1 MSLRDKKN
9 VVVTGGSRGLGLGL
23 VEALVA
29 HDAKVTVV
37 ARGADALESV
47 RARLGVA
54 TISADVTDEAAA
66 QRILSQIRPDI
77 LALNAGMP
85 PRMGRFDQLSWAD
98 FTAPWEHD
106 VKAGLHWLQA
116 ALNLPLKPGSRVL
129 VVSSGAAVSGSPMSG
144 GYGGAKRML
153 WFMAQYANGV
163 AEQKKLGIRFQAI
176 VPRQMVAGTG
186 TGDAAVTA
194 YAGHLGLTPEQYLAR
209 FGAPMP
215 PREFGEKVISVLND
229 PKYAEGFAFGLKDD
243 TGITILEGAGA

>member
-1 MSLRDKKN
+1 MSLKDKN

-29 HDAKVTVV
+29 HGAGVTVV
-37 ARGADALESV
+37 ARDADALASV
-47 RARLGVA
+47 HARLGVA
-54 TISADVTDEAAA
+54 TISADVTDETAAH
-66 QRILSQIRPDI
+66 RILAEVRPDI

-85 PRMGRFDQLSWAD
+85 PPMGRLDQLSWAD

-116 ALNLPLKPGSRVL
+116 ALKTPLKPGSRVL

-176 VPRQMVAGTG
+176 VPRQMVPGTG
-186 TGDAAVTA
+186 TGDAAATA
-194 YAGHLGLTPEQYLAR
+194 YAVHLGLTPEQYLAR

-215 PREFGEKVISVLND
+215 PREFGEKVVSVLDD
-229 PKYAEGFAFGLKDD
+229 PKYADGFAFGLKGD
-243 TGITILEGAGA
+243 TGITILEGAAA

>member
-1 MSLRDKKN
+1 MSLKDKN

-29 HDAKVTVV
+29 QGARVTVV

-54 TISADVTDEAAA
+54 TISADVTDETAAH
-66 QRILSQIRPDI
+66 RIIAEVRPDI
-77 LALNAGMP
+77 LALNAGAKP
-85 PRMGRFDQLSWAD
+85 PMGRLDQMSWAD

-153 WFMAQYANGV
+153 WFMAKYANGV
-163 AEQKKLGIRFQAI
+163 SEQKDLGIRFHAI
-176 VPRQMVAGTG
+176 VPQQMVGGTG
-186 TGDAAVTA
+186 VGDEGANA
-194 YAGHLGLTPEQYLAR
+194 YARAMGIKPVEFLAR
-209 FGAPMP
+209 FGPPMP
-215 PREFGEKVISVLND
+215 PREFGEKVVSVLND
-229 PKYAEGFAFGLKDD
+229 PKYAEGFAFGLKGD
-243 TGITILEGAGA
+243 TGVTMLEGAAA